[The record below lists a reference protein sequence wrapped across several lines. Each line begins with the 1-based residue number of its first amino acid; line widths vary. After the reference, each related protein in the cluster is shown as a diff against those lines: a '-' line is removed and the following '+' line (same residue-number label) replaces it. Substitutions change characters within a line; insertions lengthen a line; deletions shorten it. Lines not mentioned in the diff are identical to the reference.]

1 MQNNQLR
8 SKIEKVGYCI
18 FTFFFWYLVIGFF
31 LQSNYPIYDYPFNR
45 DVAYE
50 TLRDG
55 LTLSAYFLAPA
66 MAYVLFEDWRIQH
79 KLIRAENLYDDVD
92 SSIDDAYQRAENL
105 MLDITQRTVGAD
117 FVEKIIKNNE
127 DLDRLLKSTYRKIAL
142 FKYNHTKEGQLFINK
157 ADSLLQQL
165 SNVYFQI
172 LFIKADLVRL
182 ESDDENEVL
191 ASKVTIKLNVH
202 HLIETLDVIKKD
214 LPTLKEL
221 KPTI

>member
-214 LPTLKEL
+214 LQTLKEL

>member
-79 KLIRAENLYDDVD
+79 KLIRAENLYDDMD

>member
-92 SSIDDAYQRAENL
+92 SSIDDAYQKAENL

-142 FKYNHTKEGQLFINK
+142 FKYDHTKEGQLFINK

-165 SNVYFQI
+165 SSVYFQI

>member
-117 FVEKIIKNNE
+117 FVEKIKKNNE